1 MGIAGLRSALCPS
14 HGQVVSPAPWSHLR
28 GGVQL
33 PKAITWLWGAPSC
46 VRALLFPERLSLC
59 PAAGSFRA
67 GWRWSAYV
75 SGTFTTT
82 TTPSAACGTPAAR
95 SRPRTSAP
103 SPACSCQAPPEV
115 GHHRR
120 HLAVPNPCPWPPVL
134 ARRALAAT
142 RISQQ
147 TAVTL
152 GGRYGERG
160 VGGRKRAR
168 GFFLKGLIS

>member
-1 MGIAGLRSALCPS
+1 MGIAGLRPALCPS

-33 PKAITWLWGAPSC
+33 PKATTWLWGAPSC

-120 HLAVPNPCPWPPVL
+120 KPGCPQPLPV
-134 ARRALAAT
+134 AT
-142 RISQQ
+142 GAGTEGTRCHQDLS
-147 TAVTL
+147 TNRSYF
-152 GGRYGERG
+152 GGGDTGNGGWVGESG
-160 VGGRKRAR
+160 LVV
-168 GFFLKGLIS
+168 FFLRV